1 MAEAIKYKHDIYIYE
16 RLVSKTLVRGHF
28 LPSPF
33 LLPQFS
39 LISHIKHNNILL
51 TNILLNINTFVKI
64 SSVNHIYLESSNTLL
79 RNLDTIYKVVSWK
92 YEYKSFNNIN
102 SVTSPFLSI

>member
-1 MAEAIKYKHDIYIYE
+1 MTEAIKYKHDIYIYE
-16 RLVSKTLVRGHF
+16 RAVSKTRVRGHF

-51 TNILLNINTFVKI
+51 TDILLNI
-64 SSVNHIYLESSNTLL
+64 HTLI
-79 RNLDTIYKVVSWK
+79 T
-92 YEYKSFNNIN
+92 
-102 SVTSPFLSI
+102 